1 MILEQ
6 YVSVG
11 EKDTFCQWLETKTRV
26 LGSIKGVYSWKFGIY
41 KRQDQSK
48 RPKTLYNDKEYSW
61 LKFYG
66 DDRSKA
72 FKKIINE
79 ILQIIHYADTGQ
91 FEQIDNLH
99 LPQFVR
105 WKIAFLYS
113 NERLIPIFKK
123 DVLVKIANDLG
134 LVADRHTPNS
144 AIQRVMIAKK
154 PARLSVYDYMME
166 LYAKFGG
173 GAKEEAE
180 TGERRRRRT
189 TRRAATGKNTETQT
203 RRGTAAHVATQKHNK
218 LQETL
223 KAKLIAK
230 YGEENVFM
238 EENFVDIKVVQS
250 DRIYFYE
257 VKSSA
262 YASDCIREALGQIL
276 FYAHQ
281 EEDERPKQLII
292 AGQYQ
297 PNEDEIEFMEYV
309 KKNLNLDFGYESID
323 FE

>member
-1 MILEQ
+1 MESRTEICREILRQFLDRWSANEVGQMTLEQ

-11 EKDTFCQWLETKTRV
+11 DKDTFCQWLETKTRV

-66 DDRSKA
+66 DDRSEA

-79 ILQIIHYADTGQ
+79 ILQIIHCADTGQ

-123 DVLVKIANDLG
+123 DVLVKIAAHFG
-134 LVADRHTPNS
+134 LAANPRTPNS

-154 PARLSVYDYMME
+154 PARLSVYDYMTE
-166 LYAKFGG
+166 LYAEFGG
-173 GAKEEAE
+173 GAKDETE
-180 TGERRRRRT
+180 TGKRRRRI
-189 TRRAATGKNTETQT
+189 RRAAAEKNIETQT
-203 RRGTAAHVATQKHNK
+203 RQGTAAHVVTQKHNK
-218 LQETL
+218 LQEKL
-223 KAKLIAK
+223 RNKLIAK
-230 YGEENVFM
+230 YGEEMFLWRRTLL
-238 EENFVDIKVVQS
+238 ISK
-250 DRIYFYE
+250 
-257 VKSSA
+257 
-262 YASDCIREALGQIL
+262 L
-276 FYAHQ
+276 FSQ
-281 EEDERPKQLII
+281 T
-292 AGQYQ
+292 
-297 PNEDEIEFMEYV
+297 EFI
-309 KKNLNLDFGYESID
+309 FTR
-323 FE
+323 